1 MKDLLKCKVTV
12 EEVLGDSSAEK
23 ETNTHIEIVF
33 QQTKVQKRHKNAK
46 PKAFKHHFLSQS

>member
-12 EEVLGDSSAEK
+12 EEVLGESSAEK

-33 QQTKVQKRHKNAK
+33 QQTQVQKDTKMQNQ
-46 PKAFKHHFLSQS
+46 KH